1 MEVIPKFPYGLKKAK
16 LMVINS
22 GKEEKEV
29 IEENVEEGLVTECE
43 EYEYLGFCINQ
54 EGNCELPIEI
64 RGRRV
69 E

>member
-29 IEENVEEGLVTECE
+29 IEENVEEGPVTES
-43 EYEYLGFCINQ
+43 
-54 EGNCELPIEI
+54 
-64 RGRRV
+64 V
-69 E
+69 